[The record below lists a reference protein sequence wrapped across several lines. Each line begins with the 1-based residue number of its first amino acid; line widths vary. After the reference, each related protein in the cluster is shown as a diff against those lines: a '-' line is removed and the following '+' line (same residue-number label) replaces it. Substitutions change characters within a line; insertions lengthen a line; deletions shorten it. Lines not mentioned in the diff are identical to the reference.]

1 MKQVNVHEAKTQ
13 LSKLLRQ
20 VATGEEVSIANR
32 GVPVARLV
40 PVSSSKPKR
49 NLGAYGNTI
58 KIADASTLRCQTAFW
73 THLRKCNLGSRK
85 RKKS

>member
-58 KIADASTLRCQTAFW
+58 KIADDFDAPLPNSILDAFEEVQ
-73 THLRKCNLGSRK
+73 SRF
-85 RKKS
+85 